1 VRHRTSFVALS
12 IVSGSY
18 RPSVAE
24 AIGSAIGCTEGEN
37 RRTGGSHHAAWPLL
51 NEKLTPKVTFTAALV
66 TLLVCCAVTAWL
78 ALVPVERWLRNRAL
92 AQPNARSGHIVPT
105 PQGAGIVVIP
115 VALIGA
121 GVGLSLGPVSSS
133 FLLHALGVAGA
144 CLLLLCV
151 GLVDDRGSLSIGP
164 RLVTQLA
171 AAVLVAGTLP
181 DDFHLSSLPPIAE
194 RTLLVLSIMWFVNL
208 TNFMDGMDWLA
219 ASETVAI
226 CVGVIGIALLGGI
239 PAWLGLVAAAGC
251 GATIGFMP
259 ANAPVARL
267 FLGDAGSLPLGLL
280 ICTLLLH
287 LAAAGHVVAALLL
300 PLYFLVDATVTLLL
314 RIVRWEPFWQ
324 PHRQHAYQR
333 ALARGLTV
341 WRVLGTVALTNVVLV
356 GLAVGT
362 VIQPQPKLAIVA
374 AALGMAAVGL
384 LLTFLAG
391 ALPWR
396 RASAQVISRP
406 GQSRESRNSD
416 DVNPAWSDIKQ
427 MRVEERTDNVLGDKN

>member
-1 VRHRTSFVALS
+1 
-12 IVSGSY
+12 
-18 RPSVAE
+18 
-24 AIGSAIGCTEGEN
+24 
-37 RRTGGSHHAAWPLL
+37 
-51 NEKLTPKVTFTAALV
+51 
-66 TLLVCCAVTAWL
+66 
-78 ALVPVERWLRNRAL
+78 
-92 AQPNARSGHIVPT
+92 
-105 PQGAGIVVIP
+105 
-115 VALIGA
+115 
-121 GVGLSLGPVSSS
+121 
-133 FLLHALGVAGA
+133 
-144 CLLLLCV
+144 V

-164 RLVTQLA
+164 RLVAQLA

-314 RIVRWEPFWQ
+314 RIVRREPFWQ